1 MKHLKRL
8 CMSAVCMA
16 AMAAGIPE
24 AKAQQGTIPAE
35 GKHFSSSNWYVS
47 ALAGEQILLKGST
60 TGKYFVG
67 KINAGTWFDTWS
79 GIKVNG
85 QAGMKKL
92 NGNSSVRYY
101 SFGVDYTLNLLR
113 VFGGYD
119 ESTPFSFSVSAGP
132 AMNFIRYRHGDQKY
146 TKTVSLNI
154 GAQIGYD
161 FSPRWGLFAEVMLYT
176 MDRFYTPGGGI
187 LIGTDAAVGIR
198 FRFSRH
204 KYGRRDADRREYET
218 AISGLTERVAEL
230 EETVRM
236 LNEKNEGAGDGKTM
250 VTPETEAESIDIYFD
265 EYSAFLNEEQR
276 KKISGIGK
284 WMADNPDFSV
294 RIVVFSDNLSDIETG
309 MRIVERREQ
318 VLRDFLT
325 ERYGIGSDRI
335 ESGSS
340 EKFGYRNLTGCNA
353 RIVFINE

>member
-92 NGNSSVRYY
+92 KGNSSVRYY

-161 FSPRWGLFAEVMLYT
+161 FSPRWGLFAEVMSYT

-218 AISGLTERVAEL
+218 AISGLTERVEQNQPNPRSFA
-230 EETVRM
+230 VR
-236 LNEKNEGAGDGKTM
+236 A
-250 VTPETEAESIDIYFD
+250 V
-265 EYSAFLNEEQR
+265 YS
-276 KKISGIGK
+276 S
-284 WMADNPDFSV
+284 
-294 RIVVFSDNLSDIETG
+294 
-309 MRIVERREQ
+309 
-318 VLRDFLT
+318 
-325 ERYGIGSDRI
+325 
-335 ESGSS
+335 
-340 EKFGYRNLTGCNA
+340 RNL
-353 RIVFINE
+353 